1 MAKTIRLYLQENLIS
16 EAPAKII
23 QIRDNEIAFDQ
34 SPFYPGGG
42 GQPCDEG
49 HILFE
54 NTVVWKV
61 VSVYADE
68 EGIIWHKIEEQP
80 SLDLMNQVVQ
90 LKIDEK
96 RRMALTR
103 YHTVLHILNTIALR
117 DYGAWI
123 TGVQIGMEYSR
134 IDFKFE
140 NFSPEIV
147 SKLEEKVN
155 HVLSESHTI
164 KAYFISETEFNSRPD
179 LLRTLTVKPPVHNGQ
194 VRVVEI
200 TGFDTQ
206 ACGGTHVHKTNDLGK
221 FSIFRTDNKGKINKR
236 LYIRLD

>member
-1 MAKTIRLYLQENLIS
+1 MAETIRLYLQENPIS
-16 EAPAKII
+16 EASAKIT
-23 QIRDNEIAFDQ
+23 QIRNKEIAFDQ

-49 HILFE
+49 QILFE
-54 NTVVWKV
+54 DTAALKV

-68 EGIIWHKIEEQP
+68 EGIIWHKTEQQL
-80 SLDLMNQVVQ
+80 SLNLINQVVQ
-90 LKIDEK
+90 LKIDQK

-123 TGVQIGMEYSR
+123 TGVQIGMDYSR

-140 NFSPEIV
+140 NLSSEIITE
-147 SKLEEKVN
+147 LEEKVN
-155 HVLSESHTI
+155 AVLFESHII
-164 KAYFISETEFNSRPD
+164 KAYFISETEFDSRPE
-179 LLRTLTVKPPVHNGQ
+179 LLRTLTVKPPVNNGQ

-200 TGFDTQ
+200 AGFDKQ
-206 ACGGTHVHKTNDLGK
+206 ACGGTHVHKTDDIGK